1 MVSTARRRLDSLTGA
16 VNVQVLKQ
24 PCSFRSYTLPTSLF
38 SAMPDTLQGKA
49 ALVIGSSRGI
59 GRAIAERLGRAGA
72 SVAVTYHASE
82 EKAAAVVRGIEE
94 GGAEAA
100 AFQVDAGDLAAV
112 RGLFE
117 EVAERF
123 GRLDVVVCNTAGT
136 LTYAPTAE
144 MSPEDFDAMFDVAR
158 GTYFALQEAAR
169 RIEDEGR
176 IVCISSAATAQAM
189 PGTGA
194 YAGAKAAVEQY
205 AFNLAKELGPRGVT
219 VNVVSPGLTDTDG
232 VVISE
237 EEAEAMIEQT
247 PMGRIGQPED
257 IADAVA
263 LLVSGDA
270 HWVTGQNVRATGGIL

>member
-1 MVSTARRRLDSLTGA
+1 MP
-16 VNVQVLKQ
+16 NVQVLKQ

-38 SAMPDTLQGKA
+38 SAMPDTLRGKA

-59 GRAIAERLGRAGA
+59 GRAIAERLGRGA

-100 AFQVDAGDLAAV
+100 AFQVDAGDLTAV

-117 EVAERF
+117 DVAERF

-176 IVCISSAATAQAM
+176 IVSISSVATAQAM
-189 PGTGA
+189 PGTGP
-194 YAGAKAAVEQY
+194 YAWAKAAVEQY

-219 VNVVSPGLTDTDG
+219 VNVVSPDLTDTDG

-263 LLVSGDA
+263 LLVSGDV
-270 HWVTGQNVRATGGIL
+270 HWVTGQNVRATGGIP